1 MAGLRRDRAT
11 PKVACR
17 TSTPGRNGVT
27 NIPQWRFEII
37 RRAIIEVMATGEV
50 RFAELPDLV
59 RERLTEDDKDRLG
72 SIGWNVTT
80 VKLEMEVRGEV
91 IRLEGKGP
99 QRLVLAGKVQ
109 L

>member
-1 MAGLRRDRAT
+1 MARDEI
-11 PKVACR
+11 KVACR
-17 TSTPGRNGVT
+17 TPTPGRKGVT
-27 NIPQWRFEII
+27 NIPQWRFDMI
-37 RRAIIEVMATGEV
+37 RRAIIEVIATDEV
-50 RFAELPDLV
+50 RFADLPDLV
-59 RERLTEDDKDRLG
+59 RERLSEMDRDRLG

-91 IRLEGKGP
+91 IRVEDKGP

>member
-1 MAGLRRDRAT
+1 MARDES
-11 PKVACR
+11 KVACR
-17 TSTPGRNGVT
+17 TPTPNREGVT
-27 NIPQWRFEII
+27 NIPQWRFDII
-37 RRAIIEVMATGEV
+37 RRAIIEVIATGEI
-50 RFAELPDLV
+50 RFADLPDMV
-59 RERLTEDDKDRLG
+59 RDRLSEEERGRLG

-80 VKLEMEVRGEV
+80 VKLEMEVRREV

>member
-1 MAGLRRDRAT
+1 MAGLRQEGD

-17 TSTPGRNGVT
+17 TPTPGRKGVT
-27 NIPQWRFEII
+27 NIPQWRFDKI
-37 RRAIIEVMATGEV
+37 RGAIIDVMATGEV
-50 RFAELPDLV
+50 RFADLPDLV
-59 RERLTEDDKDRLG
+59 RERLSEDDRQRLG

-80 VKLEMEVRGEV
+80 VKLEMEVRGEI

-99 QRLVLAGKVQ
+99 QSLVLAGKVQ

>member
-1 MAGLRRDRAT
+1 
-11 PKVACR
+11 
-17 TSTPGRNGVT
+17 
-27 NIPQWRFEII
+27 
-37 RRAIIEVMATGEV
+37 MATGEV